1 MLFPSQGAT
10 ASVTARL
17 RDGREVALAAE
28 GVPQTA
34 VALRDVAQFRIQ
46 SRYGAYVVRP
56 LGPVPR
62 GATATTI
69 RVAAQRAATDPG
81 PTLQI
86 TLARHGF
93 KRVGLR
99 ARIVPLTN

>member
-1 MLFPSQGAT
+1 MT
-10 ASVTARL
+10 AEL
-17 RDGREVALAAE
+17 RDGRDVALAAE

-34 VALRDVAQFRIQ
+34 VALADVAQFRVQ
-46 SRYGAYVVRP
+46 SRHGAYLVRP

-93 KRVGLR
+93 KRLGLR
-99 ARIVPLTN
+99 ARIVPLTD

>member
-1 MLFPSQGAT
+1 
-10 ASVTARL
+10 
-17 RDGREVALAAE
+17 
-28 GVPQTA
+28 
-34 VALRDVAQFRIQ
+34 
-46 SRYGAYVVRP
+46 VRP